1 MQMVDKWESKQGM
14 FEDIHILLQNRVK
27 CLNVASGKLTEPRK
41 AGSVKGVFMVER
53 QTPATNGAGSS
64 EGPLPST
71 APAAASSA
79 AGLGEDWT
87 MTHVEGGAPSA
98 STDVGR
104 QGVAT
109 AKELDRIKKEK
120 EELMK
125 RMQALTIRETTLET
139 QAATIPELYGELAN
153 RRRTERSLR
162 TAGAPTVLGPSASD
176 PVSTLWQTMADTHSP
191 TNRRGSAV
199 PSTSASSAA
208 SATVEAS
215 DGTLYAPAV
224 PGKKDDAEKTRLRRE
239 MYDRQSDDRGNF
251 KAGACAKYDSTKML
265 EQTRCRHPFDQLKW
279 GANGKSIYAS
289 CGACGLKTCVMYNRS
304 EAFVSDVEDDVN
316 DVHVV
321 QLAPGLVMMDTGCRA
336 AVGGTSWHKN
346 LQKCLKG
353 LGRTFYQKEQLEYFQ
368 FGPGEPITSTRRW
381 HYQVGVQGQNRE
393 LSISASDDR
402 TTPIIYARSGHPCLS
417 LLEYDKNPRAV
428 SIGIGA
434 GDVRRGR
441 AVRPLFGQ

>member
-1 MQMVDKWESKQGM
+1 
-14 FEDIHILLQNRVK
+14 
-27 CLNVASGKLTEPRK
+27 
-41 AGSVKGVFMVER
+41 
-53 QTPATNGAGSS
+53 
-64 EGPLPST
+64 
-71 APAAASSA
+71 
-79 AGLGEDWT
+79 
-87 MTHVEGGAPSA
+87 
-98 STDVGR
+98 
-104 QGVAT
+104 
-109 AKELDRIKKEK
+109 
-120 EELMK
+120 
-125 RMQALTIRETTLET
+125 MQALTIRETTLET

-381 HYQVGVQGQNRE
+381 HYQVGVHRE
-393 LSISASDDR
+393 LSISEVPAEC
-402 TTPIIYARSGHPCLS
+402 PGHPCLS

-428 SIGIGA
+428 FQLALVQEMSDEDVPSDHSSDNELEGLLRRTSA
-434 GDVRRGR
+434 KTEDVDEVGDIELASSSSDDESSHVWTPEAEQSDEETEEEQLEEQGVFVTAVQEDNPRRHGGR
-441 AVRPLFGQ
+441 KRQEG